1 MNLSNRVHAIK
12 ESPTIAVTDKARRLR
27 EAGHNVIGLGAGEPD
42 FDTADFVLE
51 AAKAAMDAGQ
61 TRYTA
66 VDGTPEIKEAIIAK
80 MKRDHDLEYRPSQV
94 VVSSGGK
101 NSLYNLVQAVIDA
114 GDEAIVPAPY
124 WVSYTD
130 IVLLAGGVPV
140 VVETDAASGFKMSPE
155 QLEAAITPRT
165 RLLVLNSPSNPTGAC
180 YRRSELAALAEVLRR
195 HPDVVVA
202 TDDMYEKIMWDDEP
216 FSNILMAAPDLVDRT
231 VVLNGVSKAYA
242 MTGWRI
248 GYAAGPDPIAA
259 AMRKIQSQCTSNPC
273 SVSQAAAAA
282 AISGDH
288 AYVEERSRV
297 FQERGDYVNR
307 RLNELRGVACVP
319 GRGAFYAFPDF
330 ERPSPRITTRT
341 TTSPTR
347 NGSSRSPGW
356 PSSPAPPSALPAS
369 CASPSRRAWRTS
381 RPPSTASERRWA
393 RSRHAPR
400 RGRHRSDGPPAGID
414 PGRRAP
420 LRSRAFLGSSA
431 GRAGGC

>member
-42 FDTADFVLE
+42 FDTADFVIE
-51 AAKAAMDAGQ
+51 AAKNAMDAGQ

-80 MKRDHDLEYRPSQV
+80 MKRDHDLDYRPSQV

-101 NSLYNLVQAVIDA
+101 NSLYNLVQAVIDT
-114 GDEAIVPAPY
+114 GDEAVVPAPY

-140 VVETDAASGFKMSPE
+140 VVETGAASGFKMSPE

-165 RLLVLNSPSNPTGAC
+165 RLLILNSPSNPTGAC
-180 YRRSELAALAEVLRR
+180 YRRSELEGLAEVLRR
-195 HPDVVVA
+195 HPGVVVA

-216 FSNILMAAPDLVDRT
+216 FSNIPMAAPDLVDRT

-248 GYAAGPDPIAA
+248 GYAAAPDAISA

-288 AYVEERSRV
+288 AYVEERSRI
-297 FQERGDYVNR
+297 FQARGDYVNR
-307 RLNELRGVACVP
+307 RLNELRGVSCVP
-319 GRGAFYAFPDF
+319 ARGAFYAFPDF
-330 ERPSPRITTRT
+330 GDAIGAHHNANDDIVYAEWLLEVARVAVVPGSAFGAPGFMRLSFA
-341 TTSPTR
+341 TSME
-347 NGSSRSPGW
+347 NLE
-356 PSSPAPPSALPAS
+356 AALDRLAE
-369 CASPSRRAWRTS
+369 AMGTK
-381 RPPSTASERRWA
+381 
-393 RSRHAPR
+393 
-400 RGRHRSDGPPAGID
+400 
-414 PGRRAP
+414 
-420 LRSRAFLGSSA
+420 
-431 GRAGGC
+431 

>member
-1 MNLSNRVHAIK
+1 MNLSSRVHAIK

-51 AAKAAMDAGQ
+51 AAKEAMDAGQ

-66 VDGTPEIKEAIIAK
+66 VDGTPEIKEAIIDK
-80 MKRDHDLEYRPSQV
+80 MKRDHDLAYRASQV

-140 VVETDAASGFKMSPE
+140 VVETGSSSGFKMIPE

-165 RLLVLNSPSNPTGAC
+165 RLLILNSPSNPTGAC

-195 HPDVVVA
+195 HPDVVIA

-216 FSNILMAAPDLVDRT
+216 FANILTAAPDLGDRT

-242 MTGWRI
+242 MTGFRI
-248 GYAAGPDPIAA
+248 GYAAAPDPISA

-288 AYVEERSRV
+288 AYVEERSRI
-297 FQERGDYVNR
+297 FRERHDYVNR
-307 RLNELRGVACVP
+307 RLNELAGVSCVP
-319 GRGAFYAFPDF
+319 AKGAFYAFPDF
-330 ERPSPRITTRT
+330 GEAIEAHRNANDDIAYAEWLLEVARVAVVPGSAFGAEGFMRLSFA
-341 TTSPTR
+341 TSME
-347 NGSSRSPGW
+347 NLE
-356 PSSPAPPSALPAS
+356 AALD
-369 CASPSRRAWRTS
+369 R
-381 RPPSTASERRWA
+381 
-393 RSRHAPR
+393 
-400 RGRHRSDGPPAGID
+400 
-414 PGRRAP
+414 
-420 LRSRAFLGSSA
+420 LGDA
-431 GRAGGC
+431 MGAK

>member
-27 EAGHNVIGLGAGEPD
+27 EAGRDVIGLGAGEPD
-42 FDTADFVLE
+42 FDTAGFVLQ
-51 AAKAAMDAGQ
+51 AAKDAMDAGR

-66 VDGTPEIKEAIIAK
+66 VDGAPDVKEAIIAK
-80 MKRDHDLEYRPSQV
+80 MKRDHDLDYRPSQI

-101 NSLYNLVQAVIDA
+101 NSLYNLVQSIVDA
-114 GDEAIVPAPY
+114 GDEAVVPAPY

-140 VVETDAASGFKMSPE
+140 VVETGAASGFKMTPE
-155 QLEAAITPRT
+155 QLESAITPRT
-165 RLLVLNSPSNPTGAC
+165 RLLILNSPSNPTGAC
-180 YRRSELAALAEVLRR
+180 YRRSELAGLAEVLRR
-195 HPDVVVA
+195 HPGVVVA

-216 FSNILMAAPDLVDRT
+216 FANLLNAAPDLMDRT

-248 GYAAGPDPIAA
+248 GYAAAPDPLSA

-288 AYVEERSRV
+288 GYVEERSRI
-297 FQERGDYVNR
+297 FHERHDYVNR
-307 RLNELRGVACVP
+307 RLNELAGVSCVA

-330 ERPSPRITTRT
+330 GGAIAAHRNANDDVAYAEWLLEAAGVAIVPGSAFGAPGFMRLSFA
-341 TTSPTR
+341 TSME
-347 NGSSRSPGW
+347 NLE
-356 PSSPAPPSALPAS
+356 SALDRMAD
-369 CASPSRRAWRTS
+369 AMGT
-381 RPPSTASERRWA
+381 
-393 RSRHAPR
+393 
-400 RGRHRSDGPPAGID
+400 G
-414 PGRRAP
+414 
-420 LRSRAFLGSSA
+420 
-431 GRAGGC
+431 

>member
-12 ESPTIAVTDKARRLR
+12 ESPTIAVSDKARRLR
-27 EAGHNVIGLGAGEPD
+27 EAGHDVIGLGAGEPD
-42 FDTADFVLE
+42 FDTADFVLQ
-51 AAKAAMDAGQ
+51 AARDAMDAGQ

-66 VDGTPEIKEAIIAK
+66 VDGTPQIKEAIIDK
-80 MKRDHDLEYRPSQV
+80 MQRDHDLDYRASQI

-101 NSLYNLVQAVIDA
+101 NSLYNLVQAVVDQ

-140 VVETDAASGFKMSPE
+140 VVETGAASGFKVSPE

-165 RLLVLNSPSNPTGAC
+165 RLLILNSPSNPTGAC

-195 HPDVVVA
+195 HPGVVIA

-216 FSNILMAAPDLVDRT
+216 FANILTAAPDLVDRT

-248 GYAAGPDPIAA
+248 GYAAAPDAISA

-282 AISGDH
+282 AIAGDH
-288 AYVEERSRV
+288 AYVEERSRI
-297 FQERGDYVNR
+297 FHERHDYVNR
-307 RLNELRGVACVP
+307 RLNELRGVSCVP

-330 ERPSPRITTRT
+330 GEAIEAHHNASDDIAYAEWLLEVARVAIVPGSAFGADGFMRLSFA
-341 TTSPTR
+341 TSMENLENALDRLGEAMGTK
-347 NGSSRSPGW
+347 W
-356 PSSPAPPSALPAS
+356 AP
-369 CASPSRRAWRTS
+369 
-381 RPPSTASERRWA
+381 
-393 RSRHAPR
+393 
-400 RGRHRSDGPPAGID
+400 GRH
-414 PGRRAP
+414 
-420 LRSRAFLGSSA
+420 
-431 GRAGGC
+431 

>member
-1 MNLSNRVHAIK
+1 MNLSNRVHVIK

-42 FDTADFVLE
+42 FDTADFVLQ
-51 AAKAAMDAGQ
+51 AAKDAMAAGQ

-80 MKRDHDLEYRPSQV
+80 MKRDHDLDYRPSQI

-101 NSLYNLVQAVIDA
+101 NSLYTLVQCVIDT

-140 VVETDAASGFKMSPE
+140 VVETAASAGFKMTPE

-165 RLLVLNSPSNPTGAC
+165 RLLILNSPSNPTGAC
-180 YRRSELAALAEVLRR
+180 YRRGELAALAEVLRR
-195 HPDVVVA
+195 HPGVLVA

-216 FSNILMAAPDLVDRT
+216 FSNILTAAPDLTDRT

-248 GYAAGPDPIAA
+248 GYAAAPDAVSA

-288 AYVEERSRV
+288 AYVEERSRI
-297 FQERGDYVNR
+297 FHERGDYVNR
-307 RLNELRGVACVP
+307 RLNELRGVSCVP
-319 GRGAFYAFPDF
+319 ARGAFYAFPDF
-330 ERPSPRITTRT
+330 GGAIDAHRNANDDIAYAEWLLEVARVAVVPGSAFGAPGFMRLSFA
-341 TTSPTR
+341 TSME
-347 NGSSRSPGW
+347 NLE
-356 PSSPAPPSALPAS
+356 AALDRLAE
-369 CASPSRRAWRTS
+369 AMGT
-381 RPPSTASERRWA
+381 E
-393 RSRHAPR
+393 
-400 RGRHRSDGPPAGID
+400 
-414 PGRRAP
+414 
-420 LRSRAFLGSSA
+420 
-431 GRAGGC
+431 

>member
-51 AAKAAMDAGQ
+51 AAKDAMDAGQ

-80 MKRDHDLEYRPSQV
+80 MKRDHDLDYRPSQV

-101 NSLYNLVQAVIDA
+101 NSLYNLVQAVIDT

-140 VVETDAASGFKMSPE
+140 VVETGASSGFKMSPE

-165 RLLVLNSPSNPTGAC
+165 RLLILNSPSNPTGAC
-180 YRRSELAALAEVLRR
+180 YHRGELAGLAEVLRR
-195 HPDVVVA
+195 HPGVVVA

-216 FSNILMAAPDLVDRT
+216 FSNIAMAAPDLVDRT

-248 GYAAGPDPIAA
+248 GYAAAPDAISA

-288 AYVEERSRV
+288 AYVEERSRI
-297 FQERGDYVNR
+297 FQARGDYVNR
-307 RLNELRGVACVP
+307 RLNELRGVSCVP
-319 GRGAFYAFPDF
+319 ARGAFYAFPDF
-330 ERPSPRITTRT
+330 GDAIGAHHNANDDIAYAEWLLEVARVAVVPGSAFGAPGFMRLSFA
-341 TTSPTR
+341 TSME
-347 NGSSRSPGW
+347 NLE
-356 PSSPAPPSALPAS
+356 AALDRLAE
-369 CASPSRRAWRTS
+369 AMGTK
-381 RPPSTASERRWA
+381 
-393 RSRHAPR
+393 
-400 RGRHRSDGPPAGID
+400 
-414 PGRRAP
+414 
-420 LRSRAFLGSSA
+420 
-431 GRAGGC
+431 

>member
-51 AAKAAMDAGQ
+51 AAKNAMDAGQ

-80 MKRDHDLEYRPSQV
+80 MKRDHDLDYRPSQV

-101 NSLYNLVQAVIDA
+101 NSLYNLVQAVIDT

-140 VVETDAASGFKMSPE
+140 VVETGAASGFKMSPE

-165 RLLVLNSPSNPTGAC
+165 RLLILNSPSNPTGAC
-180 YRRSELAALAEVLRR
+180 YRRSELEGLAEGLRR
-195 HPDVVVA
+195 HPGVVVA

-216 FSNILMAAPDLVDRT
+216 FSNLPMAAPDLVDRT

-248 GYAAGPDPIAA
+248 GYAAAPDAISA

-288 AYVEERSRV
+288 AYVEERSRI
-297 FQERGDYVNR
+297 FQERGKYVNR
-307 RLNELRGVACVP
+307 RLNELRGVSCVP
-319 GRGAFYAFPDF
+319 ARGAFYAFPDF
-330 ERPSPRITTRT
+330 GDAIGAHHNANDDIAYAEWLLEVAGVAVVPGSAFGAPGFMRLSFATSMENLEAALDRLAEAMGTR
-341 TTSPTR
+341 
-347 NGSSRSPGW
+347 
-356 PSSPAPPSALPAS
+356 
-369 CASPSRRAWRTS
+369 
-381 RPPSTASERRWA
+381 
-393 RSRHAPR
+393 
-400 RGRHRSDGPPAGID
+400 
-414 PGRRAP
+414 
-420 LRSRAFLGSSA
+420 
-431 GRAGGC
+431 

>member
-51 AAKAAMDAGQ
+51 AAKDAMDAGQ

-80 MKRDHDLEYRPSQV
+80 MKRDHDLDYRPSQV

-101 NSLYNLVQAVIDA
+101 NSLYNLVQAVIDT

-140 VVETDAASGFKMSPE
+140 VVETGASSGFKMSPE

-165 RLLVLNSPSNPTGAC
+165 RLLILNSPSNPTGAC
-180 YRRSELAALAEVLRR
+180 YRRSELEGLAEVLRR
-195 HPDVVVA
+195 HPGVVVA

-216 FSNILMAAPDLVDRT
+216 FSNIAMAAPDLVDRT

-248 GYAAGPDPIAA
+248 GYAAAPDAISA

-273 SVSQAAAAA
+273 SISQAAAAA

-288 AYVEERSRV
+288 AYVEERSRI
-297 FQERGDYVNR
+297 FQERGKYVNR
-307 RLNELRGVACVP
+307 RLNELRGVSCVP
-319 GRGAFYAFPDF
+319 ARGAFYAFPDF
-330 ERPSPRITTRT
+330 GDAIGAHHNANDDIVYAEWLLEVARVAVVPGSAFGAPGFMRLSFA
-341 TTSPTR
+341 TSME
-347 NGSSRSPGW
+347 NLE
-356 PSSPAPPSALPAS
+356 AALDRLAE
-369 CASPSRRAWRTS
+369 AMGTK
-381 RPPSTASERRWA
+381 
-393 RSRHAPR
+393 
-400 RGRHRSDGPPAGID
+400 
-414 PGRRAP
+414 
-420 LRSRAFLGSSA
+420 
-431 GRAGGC
+431 

>member
-51 AAKAAMDAGQ
+51 AAKNAMDAGQ

-80 MKRDHDLEYRPSQV
+80 MKRDHDLDYRPSQV

-101 NSLYNLVQAVIDA
+101 NSLYNLVQAVIDT

-140 VVETDAASGFKMSPE
+140 VVETGAASGFKMSPE

-165 RLLVLNSPSNPTGAC
+165 RLLILNSPSNPTGAC
-180 YRRSELAALAEVLRR
+180 YRRSELEGLAEVLRR
-195 HPDVVVA
+195 HPGVVVA

-216 FSNILMAAPDLVDRT
+216 FSNLPMAAPDLVDRT

-248 GYAAGPDPIAA
+248 GYAAAPDAISA

-288 AYVEERSRV
+288 AYVEERSRI
-297 FQERGDYVNR
+297 FQERGKYVNR
-307 RLNELRGVACVP
+307 RLNELRGVSCVP
-319 GRGAFYAFPDF
+319 ARGAFYAFPDF
-330 ERPSPRITTRT
+330 GDAIGAHHNANDDIAYAEWLLEVAGVAVVPGSAFGAPGFMRLSFATSMENLEAALDRLAEAMGTR
-341 TTSPTR
+341 
-347 NGSSRSPGW
+347 
-356 PSSPAPPSALPAS
+356 
-369 CASPSRRAWRTS
+369 
-381 RPPSTASERRWA
+381 
-393 RSRHAPR
+393 
-400 RGRHRSDGPPAGID
+400 
-414 PGRRAP
+414 
-420 LRSRAFLGSSA
+420 
-431 GRAGGC
+431 

>member
-51 AAKAAMDAGQ
+51 AAKNAMDAGQ

-80 MKRDHDLEYRPSQV
+80 MKRDHDLDYRPSQV

-101 NSLYNLVQAVIDA
+101 NSLYNLVQAVIDT

-140 VVETDAASGFKMSPE
+140 VVETGAASGFKMSPE

-165 RLLVLNSPSNPTGAC
+165 RLLILNSPSNPTGAC
-180 YRRSELAALAEVLRR
+180 YRRSELEGLAEVLRR
-195 HPDVVVA
+195 NPGVVVA

-216 FSNILMAAPDLVDRT
+216 FSNLPMAAPDLVDRT

-248 GYAAGPDPIAA
+248 GYAAAPDAISA

-288 AYVEERSRV
+288 AYVEERSRI
-297 FQERGDYVNR
+297 FQERGKYVNR
-307 RLNELRGVACVP
+307 RLNELRGVSCVP
-319 GRGAFYAFPDF
+319 ARGAFYAFPDF
-330 ERPSPRITTRT
+330 GDAIGAHHNANDDIAYAEWLLEVAGVAVVPGSAFGAPGFMRLSFATSMENLEAALDRLAEAMGTR
-341 TTSPTR
+341 
-347 NGSSRSPGW
+347 
-356 PSSPAPPSALPAS
+356 
-369 CASPSRRAWRTS
+369 
-381 RPPSTASERRWA
+381 
-393 RSRHAPR
+393 
-400 RGRHRSDGPPAGID
+400 
-414 PGRRAP
+414 
-420 LRSRAFLGSSA
+420 
-431 GRAGGC
+431 

>member
-51 AAKAAMDAGQ
+51 AAKDAMDAGQ

-80 MKRDHDLEYRPSQV
+80 MKRDHDLDYRPSQV

-101 NSLYNLVQAVIDA
+101 NSLYNLVQAVIDT

-140 VVETDAASGFKMSPE
+140 VVETGASSGFKMSPE

-165 RLLVLNSPSNPTGAC
+165 RLLILNSPSNPTGAC
-180 YRRSELAALAEVLRR
+180 YHRGELAGLAEVLRR
-195 HPDVVVA
+195 HPGVVVA

-216 FSNILMAAPDLVDRT
+216 FSNIAMAAPDLVDRT

-248 GYAAGPDPIAA
+248 GYAAAPDAISA

-273 SVSQAAAAA
+273 SISQAAAAA

-288 AYVEERSRV
+288 AYVEERSRI
-297 FQERGDYVNR
+297 FQERGKYVNR
-307 RLNELRGVACVP
+307 RLNELRGVSCVP
-319 GRGAFYAFPDF
+319 ARGAFYAFPDF
-330 ERPSPRITTRT
+330 GDAIGAHHNANDDIVYAEWLLEVARVAVVPGSAFGAPGFMRLSFA
-341 TTSPTR
+341 TSME
-347 NGSSRSPGW
+347 NLE
-356 PSSPAPPSALPAS
+356 AALDRLAE
-369 CASPSRRAWRTS
+369 AMGTK
-381 RPPSTASERRWA
+381 
-393 RSRHAPR
+393 
-400 RGRHRSDGPPAGID
+400 
-414 PGRRAP
+414 
-420 LRSRAFLGSSA
+420 
-431 GRAGGC
+431 

>member
-1 MNLSNRVHAIK
+1 MNLSTRVHAIK

-42 FDTADFVLE
+42 FDTVDFVLE
-51 AAKAAMDAGQ
+51 AAKAAMDAGE

-66 VDGTPEIKEAIIAK
+66 VDGTPTIKEAIIDK
-80 MKRDHDLEYRPSQV
+80 MKRDHDLEYRASEI

-101 NSLYNLVQAVIDA
+101 NSLYNLVQASVDA
-114 GDEAIVPAPY
+114 GDEVIVPAPY

-140 VVETDAASGFKMSPE
+140 VVETAPSSGFKMTPE
-155 QLEAAITPRT
+155 QLDAAITPRA
-165 RLLVLNSPSNPTGAC
+165 RLLILNSPSNPTGAC

-216 FSNILMAAPDLVDRT
+216 FANILTAAPDLKDRT

-242 MTGWRI
+242 MTGFRI
-248 GYAAGPDPIAA
+248 GYAAAPDPLSA

-288 AYVEERSRV
+288 AYVEERSRI
-297 FQERGDYVNR
+297 FRERHDYVNR
-307 RLNELRGVACVP
+307 RLNELAGVSCVP
-319 GRGAFYAFPDF
+319 AKGAFYAFPDF
-330 ERPSPRITTRT
+330 GGAIDAHRNANDDIAYAEWLLEVARVAVVPGSAFGAEGFMRLSFA
-341 TTSPTR
+341 TSME
-347 NGSSRSPGW
+347 NLE
-356 PSSPAPPSALPAS
+356 AALD
-369 CASPSRRAWRTS
+369 R
-381 RPPSTASERRWA
+381 
-393 RSRHAPR
+393 
-400 RGRHRSDGPPAGID
+400 
-414 PGRRAP
+414 
-420 LRSRAFLGSSA
+420 LGEA
-431 GRAGGC
+431 MGTK

>member
-27 EAGHNVIGLGAGEPD
+27 EAGRDVIGLGAGEPD
-42 FDTADFVLE
+42 FDTAGFVLQ
-51 AAKAAMDAGQ
+51 AAKDAMDAGR

-66 VDGTPEIKEAIIAK
+66 VDGAPDVKEAIIAK
-80 MKRDHDLEYRPSQV
+80 MKRDHDLDYRPSQI

-101 NSLYNLVQAVIDA
+101 NSLYNLVQSIVDA
-114 GDEAIVPAPY
+114 GDEAVVPAPY

-140 VVETDAASGFKMSPE
+140 VVETGAASGFKMTPE
-155 QLEAAITPRT
+155 QLESAITPRT
-165 RLLVLNSPSNPTGAC
+165 RLLILNSPSNPTGAC
-180 YRRSELAALAEVLRR
+180 YRRSELAGLAEVLRR
-195 HPDVVVA
+195 HPGVVVA

-216 FSNILMAAPDLVDRT
+216 FANLLNAAPDLMDRT

-248 GYAAGPDPIAA
+248 GYAAAPDPISA

-288 AYVEERSRV
+288 GYVEERSRI
-297 FQERGDYVNR
+297 FHERHDYVNR
-307 RLNELRGVACVP
+307 RLNELAGVSCVA

-330 ERPSPRITTRT
+330 GGAIAAHRNANDDVAYAEWLLEAAGVAIVPGSAFGAPGFMRLSFA
-341 TTSPTR
+341 TSME
-347 NGSSRSPGW
+347 NLE
-356 PSSPAPPSALPAS
+356 SALDRMAD
-369 CASPSRRAWRTS
+369 AMGT
-381 RPPSTASERRWA
+381 
-393 RSRHAPR
+393 
-400 RGRHRSDGPPAGID
+400 G
-414 PGRRAP
+414 
-420 LRSRAFLGSSA
+420 
-431 GRAGGC
+431 

>member
-1 MNLSNRVHAIK
+1 MNLSNRAHAIK

-42 FDTADFVLE
+42 FDTADFVLK
-51 AAKAAMDAGQ
+51 AAKDAMDAGQ

-66 VDGTPEIKEAIIAK
+66 VDGTPEIKGAIIDK

-101 NSLYNLVQAVIDA
+101 NSLYNLAQALVDG
-114 GDEAIVPAPY
+114 GDEVIVPAPF

-140 VVETDAASGFKMSPE
+140 VVDTDAATGFKMTPD

-165 RLLVLNSPSNPTGAC
+165 RLLILNSPSNPTGAC
-180 YRRSELAALAEVLRR
+180 YRRSELAGLADVLRR

-216 FSNILMAAPDLVDRT
+216 FSNIANAAPDLRDRT

-242 MTGWRI
+242 MTGFRI
-248 GYAAGPDPIAA
+248 GYAAAPDEISA

-282 AISGDH
+282 ALSGDH
-288 AYVEERSRV
+288 SYVEERSRI
-297 FQERGDYVNR
+297 FQERHDYVNR
-307 RLNELRGVACVP
+307 RLNELNGVSCIPA
-319 GRGAFYAFPDF
+319 RGAFYAFPDF
-330 ERPSPRITTRT
+330 GGAIEAHRNANDDIAYAEWLLEVARVAVVPGSAFGASGFMRLSFA
-341 TTSPTR
+341 TSMENLET
-347 NGSSRSPGW
+347 
-356 PSSPAPPSALPAS
+356 ALDRLAD
-369 CASPSRRAWRTS
+369 AMGT
-381 RPPSTASERRWA
+381 
-393 RSRHAPR
+393 
-400 RGRHRSDGPPAGID
+400 D
-414 PGRRAP
+414 
-420 LRSRAFLGSSA
+420 
-431 GRAGGC
+431 

>member
-42 FDTADFVLE
+42 FDTADFVIE
-51 AAKAAMDAGQ
+51 AAKNAMDAGQ

-80 MKRDHDLEYRPSQV
+80 MKRDHDLDYRPSQV

-101 NSLYNLVQAVIDA
+101 NSLYNLVQAVIDT

-140 VVETDAASGFKMSPE
+140 VVETGAASGFKMSPE

-165 RLLVLNSPSNPTGAC
+165 RLLILNSPSNPTGAC
-180 YRRSELAALAEVLRR
+180 YRRSELEGLAEVLRR
-195 HPDVVVA
+195 HPGVVVA

-216 FSNILMAAPDLVDRT
+216 FSNIPMAAPDLVDRT

-248 GYAAGPDPIAA
+248 GYAAAPDAISA

-273 SVSQAAAAA
+273 SISQAAAAA

-288 AYVEERSRV
+288 AYVEERSRI
-297 FQERGDYVNR
+297 FQERGKYVNR
-307 RLNELRGVACVP
+307 RLNELRGVSCVP
-319 GRGAFYAFPDF
+319 ARGAFYAFPDF
-330 ERPSPRITTRT
+330 GDAIGAHHNANDDIVYAEWLLEVARVAVVPGSAFGAPGFMRLSFA
-341 TTSPTR
+341 TSME
-347 NGSSRSPGW
+347 NLE
-356 PSSPAPPSALPAS
+356 AALDRLAE
-369 CASPSRRAWRTS
+369 AMGTK
-381 RPPSTASERRWA
+381 
-393 RSRHAPR
+393 
-400 RGRHRSDGPPAGID
+400 
-414 PGRRAP
+414 
-420 LRSRAFLGSSA
+420 
-431 GRAGGC
+431 

>member
-42 FDTADFVLE
+42 FDTAAFVLE
-51 AAKAAMDAGQ
+51 AAKNAMDAGQ

-80 MKRDHDLEYRPSQV
+80 MKRDHDLDYRPSQV

-101 NSLYNLVQAVIDA
+101 NSLYNLVQVVIDT

-140 VVETDAASGFKMSPE
+140 VVETGAASGFKMSPE

-165 RLLVLNSPSNPTGAC
+165 RLLILNSPSNPTGAC
-180 YRRSELAALAEVLRR
+180 YRRSELEGLAEVLRR
-195 HPDVVVA
+195 HPGVVVA

-216 FSNILMAAPDLVDRT
+216 FSNIPMAAPDLVDRT

-248 GYAAGPDPIAA
+248 GYAAAPDAISA

-288 AYVEERSRV
+288 AYVEERSRI
-297 FQERGDYVNR
+297 FQERGKYVNR
-307 RLNELRGVACVP
+307 RLNELRGVSCVP
-319 GRGAFYAFPDF
+319 ARGAFYAFPDF
-330 ERPSPRITTRT
+330 GDAIGAHHNANDDIVYAEWLLEVARVAVVPGSAFGAPGFMRLSFA
-341 TTSPTR
+341 TSME
-347 NGSSRSPGW
+347 NLE
-356 PSSPAPPSALPAS
+356 AALDRLAE
-369 CASPSRRAWRTS
+369 AMGTK
-381 RPPSTASERRWA
+381 
-393 RSRHAPR
+393 
-400 RGRHRSDGPPAGID
+400 
-414 PGRRAP
+414 
-420 LRSRAFLGSSA
+420 
-431 GRAGGC
+431 

>member
-51 AAKAAMDAGQ
+51 AAKNAMDAGQ

-80 MKRDHDLEYRPSQV
+80 MKRDHDLDYRPSQV

-101 NSLYNLVQAVIDA
+101 NSLYNLVQAVIDT

-140 VVETDAASGFKMSPE
+140 VVETGAASGFKMSPE

-165 RLLVLNSPSNPTGAC
+165 RLLILNSPSNPTGAC
-180 YRRSELAALAEVLRR
+180 YRRSELEGLAEVLRR
-195 HPDVVVA
+195 HPGVVVA

-216 FSNILMAAPDLVDRT
+216 FSNIPMAAPDLVDRT

-248 GYAAGPDPIAA
+248 GYAAAPDAISA

-288 AYVEERSRV
+288 AYVEERSRI
-297 FQERGDYVNR
+297 FQERGKYVNR
-307 RLNELRGVACVP
+307 RLNELRGVSCVP
-319 GRGAFYAFPDF
+319 ARGAFYAFPDF
-330 ERPSPRITTRT
+330 GDAIGAHHNANDDIAYAEWLLEVAGVAVVPGSAFGAPGFMRLSFA
-341 TTSPTR
+341 TSME
-347 NGSSRSPGW
+347 NLE
-356 PSSPAPPSALPAS
+356 AALDRLAE
-369 CASPSRRAWRTS
+369 AMGTK
-381 RPPSTASERRWA
+381 
-393 RSRHAPR
+393 
-400 RGRHRSDGPPAGID
+400 
-414 PGRRAP
+414 
-420 LRSRAFLGSSA
+420 
-431 GRAGGC
+431 

>member
-51 AAKAAMDAGQ
+51 AAKSAMDAGQ

-80 MKRDHDLEYRPSQV
+80 MKRDHDLDYRPSQV

-101 NSLYNLVQAVIDA
+101 NSLYNLVQAVIDT

-140 VVETDAASGFKMSPE
+140 VVETGAASGFKMTPE
-155 QLEAAITPRT
+155 QLESAITPRT
-165 RLLVLNSPSNPTGAC
+165 RLLILNSPSNPTGAC
-180 YRRSELAALAEVLRR
+180 YRKSELEGLAEVLRR

-248 GYAAGPDPIAA
+248 GYAAGPDPISA

-288 AYVEERSRV
+288 GYVEERSRI
-297 FQERGDYVNR
+297 FHERGDYVNR

-330 ERPSPRITTRT
+330 AEAIAAHHNANDDIAYAEWLLEVARVAVVPGSAFGASGFMRLSFA
-341 TTSPTR
+341 TSME
-347 NGSSRSPGW
+347 NLE
-356 PSSPAPPSALPAS
+356 AALD
-369 CASPSRRAWRTS
+369 R
-381 RPPSTASERRWA
+381 
-393 RSRHAPR
+393 
-400 RGRHRSDGPPAGID
+400 
-414 PGRRAP
+414 
-420 LRSRAFLGSSA
+420 LGEA
-431 GRAGGC
+431 MGTK

>member
-42 FDTADFVLE
+42 FDTADFVLQ
-51 AAKAAMDAGQ
+51 AAKDAMAAGQ

-80 MKRDHDLEYRPSQV
+80 MKRDHDLDYRPSQI

-101 NSLYNLVQAVIDA
+101 NSLYTLVQCVIDT

-140 VVETDAASGFKMSPE
+140 VVETAASAGFKMTPE
-155 QLEAAITPRT
+155 QLEAAITPST
-165 RLLVLNSPSNPTGAC
+165 RLLILNSPSNPTGAC

-195 HPDVVVA
+195 HPGVLVA

-216 FSNILMAAPDLVDRT
+216 FSNILTAAPDLTDRT

-248 GYAAGPDPIAA
+248 GYAAAPDAVSA

-288 AYVEERSRV
+288 AYVEERSRI
-297 FQERGDYVNR
+297 FHERGDYVNR
-307 RLNELRGVACVP
+307 RLNELRGVSCVP
-319 GRGAFYAFPDF
+319 ARGAFYAFPDF
-330 ERPSPRITTRT
+330 GEAIDAHRNANDDIAYAEWLLEVARVAVVPGSAFGAPGFMRLSFA
-341 TTSPTR
+341 TSME
-347 NGSSRSPGW
+347 NLE
-356 PSSPAPPSALPAS
+356 AALDRLAE
-369 CASPSRRAWRTS
+369 AMGTK
-381 RPPSTASERRWA
+381 
-393 RSRHAPR
+393 
-400 RGRHRSDGPPAGID
+400 
-414 PGRRAP
+414 
-420 LRSRAFLGSSA
+420 
-431 GRAGGC
+431 

>member
-27 EAGHNVIGLGAGEPD
+27 EAGRDVIGLGAGEPD
-42 FDTADFVLE
+42 FDTAGFVLQ
-51 AAKAAMDAGQ
+51 AAKDAMDAGR

-66 VDGTPEIKEAIIAK
+66 VDGAPDVKEAIIAK
-80 MKRDHDLEYRPSQV
+80 MKRDHDLDYRPSQI

-101 NSLYNLVQAVIDA
+101 NSLYNLVQSIVDA
-114 GDEAIVPAPY
+114 GDEAVVPAPY

-140 VVETDAASGFKMSPE
+140 VLETGAASGFKMTPE
-155 QLEAAITPRT
+155 QLESAITPRT
-165 RLLVLNSPSNPTGAC
+165 RLLILNSPSNPTGAC
-180 YRRSELAALAEVLRR
+180 YRRSELAGLAEVLRR
-195 HPDVVVA
+195 HPGVVVA

-216 FSNILMAAPDLVDRT
+216 FANLLNAAPDLMDRT

-248 GYAAGPDPIAA
+248 GYAAAPDPLSA

-288 AYVEERSRV
+288 GYVEERSRI
-297 FQERGDYVNR
+297 FHERHDYVNR
-307 RLNELRGVACVP
+307 RLNELAGVSCVA

-330 ERPSPRITTRT
+330 GGAIAAHRNANDDVAYAEWLLEAAGVAIVPGSAFGAPGFMRLSFA
-341 TTSPTR
+341 TSME
-347 NGSSRSPGW
+347 NLE
-356 PSSPAPPSALPAS
+356 SALDRMAD
-369 CASPSRRAWRTS
+369 AMGT
-381 RPPSTASERRWA
+381 
-393 RSRHAPR
+393 
-400 RGRHRSDGPPAGID
+400 G
-414 PGRRAP
+414 
-420 LRSRAFLGSSA
+420 
-431 GRAGGC
+431 

>member
-12 ESPTIAVTDKARRLR
+12 ESSTIAVTDKARRLR

-51 AAKAAMDAGQ
+51 AAKNAMDAGQ

-80 MKRDHDLEYRPSQV
+80 MKRDHDLDYRPSQV

-101 NSLYNLVQAVIDA
+101 NSLYNLVQAVIDT

-140 VVETDAASGFKMSPE
+140 VVETGAASGFKMSPE

-165 RLLVLNSPSNPTGAC
+165 RLLILNSPSNPTGAC
-180 YRRSELAALAEVLRR
+180 YRRSELEGLAEVLRR
-195 HPDVVVA
+195 HPGVVVA

-216 FSNILMAAPDLVDRT
+216 FSNLPMAAPDLVDRT

-248 GYAAGPDPIAA
+248 GYAAAPDAISA

-288 AYVEERSRV
+288 AYVEERSRI
-297 FQERGDYVNR
+297 FQERGKYVNR
-307 RLNELRGVACVP
+307 RLNELRGVSCVP
-319 GRGAFYAFPDF
+319 ARGAFYAFPDF
-330 ERPSPRITTRT
+330 GDAIGAHHNANDDIAYAEWLLEVAGVAVVPGSAFGAPGFMRLSFATSMENLEAALDRLAEAMGTR
-341 TTSPTR
+341 
-347 NGSSRSPGW
+347 
-356 PSSPAPPSALPAS
+356 
-369 CASPSRRAWRTS
+369 
-381 RPPSTASERRWA
+381 
-393 RSRHAPR
+393 
-400 RGRHRSDGPPAGID
+400 
-414 PGRRAP
+414 
-420 LRSRAFLGSSA
+420 
-431 GRAGGC
+431 